1 MRIFLVPALL
11 GSSAL
16 AIGCFSS
23 GTPVAPHHGPRAQRR
38 PNVVVIETDDQ
49 TAAEIS
55 VMSNVKTLIAD
66 QGVTFANSFVNF
78 SLCCP
83 SRATFLT
90 GQYAHNHGVLSNGG
104 AHGGYPTFEQAH
116 ASNNL
121 AVWLRRAG
129 YRTAL
134 IGKYLNGY
142 GVANP
147 RFVPPGWSTWQAA
160 VGHTDQD
167 VYDYLLNQN
176 GRLVHYGTAPAN
188 FKQDVLTRKAVR
200 FLGHTPPSKPFFL
213 WLTYTAPHVGGP
225 DPNPNPPHDCSHD
238 AKPAPRNASA
248 FRSAALPTPPSF
260 NEANINDKV
269 RNVRRRP
276 PIGPRGV
283 AEITRAY
290 RCELQSLLSVD
301 RGVKRVIDE
310 LRRIGTL
317 SDTYVVF
324 TSDNG
329 FLHGE
334 HRITA
339 GKVKPY
345 EESIRVPLV
354 IRGPGI
360 PHGATSQSPVINAD
374 LAPTIVRVSGARPGL
389 RMDGRSLL
397 AVARHPTV
405 TLRRQLLIEGRR
417 QGHAPSYTR
426 FSAVRTLHFIYIR
439 YEDGEQELYDLKRDP
454 YELRNAASEPFYRRV
469 KARLARRLHELA
481 GCSGATCR

>member
-1 MRIFLVPALL
+1 MRMLLATALV

-16 AIGCFSS
+16 VVGCFSS
-23 GTPVAPHHGPRAQRR
+23 GPSVAPHHGPPAQRR

-49 TAAEIS
+49 TAAEID
-55 VMSNVKTLIAD
+55 VMSNVRSLIAD
-66 QGVTFANSFVNF
+66 QGVMFADSFVNF

-104 AHGGYPTFEQAH
+104 PHGGYPTFERAH
-116 ASNNL
+116 ANNNL
-121 AVWLRRAG
+121 AVWLRRG
-129 YRTAL
+129 GFRTAL

-142 GVANP
+142 GVSNP
-147 RFVPPGWSTWQAA
+147 GLVPPGWSTWQAA

-176 GRLVHYGTAPAN
+176 GRLVHYGSAPAN
-188 FKQDVLTRKAVR
+188 FKQDVLTKKAVR
-200 FLGHTPPSKPFFL
+200 FLGSTPRSKPFFL

-225 DPNPNPPHDCSHD
+225 DPNPNSPHDCSHD

-248 FRSAALPTPPSF
+248 FRSVLLPRPPSF

-276 PIGPRGV
+276 PISPRGI
-283 AEITRAY
+283 AQITGAY

-301 RGVKRVIDE
+301 DGVKRVIDE
-310 LRRIGTL
+310 LRRTGAL
-317 SDTYVVF
+317 SDTYVIF

-329 FLHGE
+329 FLHGQ

-360 PHGATSQSPVINAD
+360 PHGATSHSPVINAD
-374 LAPTIVRVSGARPGL
+374 LAPTIVRVSGAKPRL
-389 RMDGRSLL
+389 KMDGRSLL
-397 AVARHPTV
+397 AAARHPTV
-405 TLRRQLLIEGRR
+405 MLRRQLLIEGRR
-417 QGHAPSYTR
+417 QGRAPSYTR
-426 FSAVRTLHFIYIR
+426 FSAIRTLHYIYIR
-439 YEDGEQELYDLKRDP
+439 YEDGEQELYDLRRDP
-454 YELRNAASEPFYRRV
+454 YELRNAASEPAYRRV
-469 KARLARRLHELA
+469 RARLASRLRELA
-481 GCSGATCR
+481 SCSGATCR